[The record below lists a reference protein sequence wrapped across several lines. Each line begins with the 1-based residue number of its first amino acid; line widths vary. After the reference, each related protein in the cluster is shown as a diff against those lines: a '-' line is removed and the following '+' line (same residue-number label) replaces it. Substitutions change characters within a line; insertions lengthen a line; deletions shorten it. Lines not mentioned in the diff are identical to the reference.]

1 MNETRIIIPPLS
13 MYAITAKL
21 FTHVERAVVS
31 KYGEQGQDLVQ
42 QAVERFGYK
51 DAEDIAK
58 TATVDGENHTLFE
71 YISSYHHTENKYKD
85 LTIYALMAKLFA
97 QLSKAVVDEFGDEG
111 KDTIREGV
119 RTFGEERGRGIAQRA
134 RTNGEE
140 NTIYNYLSNYDM
152 GRSDLFTYT
161 SDIKPEEIEQN
172 FTACP
177 FGQQWADDD
186 MHEYGILYCEM
197 IDPAVARGY
206 NNKFEV
212 EHDQYV
218 LKEGNCH
225 FRFKLKESESND

>member
-1 MNETRIIIPPLS
+1 MNETKLNIPSLS

-31 KYGEQGQDLVQ
+31 KYGEQGQVLMQ

-58 TATVDGENHTLFE
+58 TATVDGENHSLFN
-71 YISSYHHTENKYKD
+71 YIPRDHQAENQYKD
-85 LTIYALMAKLFA
+85 ITIYALMAKLFA
-97 QLSKAVVDEFGDEG
+97 QLSKAVVDEYGDEG
-111 KDTIREGV
+111 KDTVREGV

-134 RTNGEE
+134 RANGEK

-177 FGQQWADDD
+177 FGQQWADDN
-186 MHEYGILYCEM
+186 MHEYGILYCQM

-225 FRFKLKESESND
+225 FRFKLKESDSND